1 MPLSELTVDLS
12 KMCGPSRLGPP
23 LDTPSTPPLDALDA
37 RTELGPR
44 HPSMLP
50 LMQPLDAPRCRPS
63 SPSMSVVVG
72 VTLDALDVDPRRPLD
87 DPSMRPRYSTPPAQ
101 GHAWRTQRATFLHAA
116 RDFLVRIGCLVGS
129 EIPLLKL
136 SFTTLQSPTKLG
148 WCSGAVVAYHTRRT
162 LASHSRRGHAPA
174 SHAR

>member
-63 SPSMSVVVG
+63 SPSMSMVVE

-87 DPSMRPRYSTPPAQ
+87 DPSMHPRYSTPQAQQWTLNFREAPQKSTIPFGTTSPDRLYDHADTPPYKAPAVLCRRPL
-101 GHAWRTQRATFLHAA
+101 G
-116 RDFLVRIGCLVGS
+116 GCYS
-129 EIPLLKL
+129 AHD
-136 SFTTLQSPTKLG
+136 
-148 WCSGAVVAYHTRRT
+148 GANGGCR
-162 LASHSRRGHAPA
+162 SSRRALQTKA
-174 SHAR
+174 LLMDID

>member
-63 SPSMSVVVG
+63 SPSMSMVVE

-101 GHAWRTQRATFLHAA
+101 LQPTASSPFFAPGVKSVFFRAKSTWVERNRVPAAA
-116 RDFLVRIGCLVGS
+116 RPPNADFFAIW
-129 EIPLLKL
+129 P
-136 SFTTLQSPTKLG
+136 
-148 WCSGAVVAYHTRRT
+148 WGAVM
-162 LASHSRRGHAPA
+162 G
-174 SHAR
+174 